1 MNLSKQFLL
10 SVFCVL
16 PFVASAQVATTAGS
30 NLTAWNGNAGATNN
44 NNWNQLMN
52 SRSGTA
58 SGAKAD
64 FGNCNSLILRCAQ
77 PKCAACSS
85 MELAKPVVAGC
96 VNSNKTCKKH
106 GDDLIEFIAAQ
117 IVANA
122 AQKQQQQEMQIQ
134 AQAAQQAAAQ
144 NSAQVQQL
152 QSQIQQMQSSMQ
164 QQNATQMA
172 QMQAALDEQKELV
185 RQAQN
190 EAAAAQRA
198 KNDAQNAQSAS
209 SGVTVAQQKAIDSGV
224 SEEILLRQQ
233 ASGEILTSVDNAE
246 MSLKSMKATLQDL
259 FDYAGCDSRGGNC
272 YGPKR
277 VKVFKDKARPVFEEF
292 NNVIDELYEALET
305 SLMLGVDV
313 SDVLMMLSGSCNRW
327 ARYMCHSNGT
337 EKGSDDT
344 ERAVHKVARYNSG
357 ACTTSSDG
365 KCCTG
370 GMVPNSCVNGR
381 SQPASCTDTVNGDSV
396 TYTVKGGQDCTP
408 GGVVPPADDALCTA
422 IGTISADDSEDVQRQ
437 WVDENYDGDRMI
449 RVGCLSNQLDSLAL
463 FGGRRRKKA
472 STLDLD
478 TLERIL
484 EQDAHD
490 IGTSSLSS
498 SETNTEKFKYCGL
511 TTDGHKKLEKAI
523 RTNKFNEA
531 DVCMESEK
539 LGDKIKGG
547 FVRSVVRDY
556 FPDKIPNV
564 DQEECESKYEK
575 KAFWS
580 TGGCMVR
587 YIADGNK
594 IKLKD
599 YEGDCAK
606 RDAGNSPYK
615 TCGTF
620 NYWDKDSDKVEK
632 VSGAE
637 DQCQLHRGQW
647 LNKDDIKNKT
657 GYKMPDNEQ
666 YCCICARNYEDC
678 ILGGKVCEKT
688 KNGTTN

>member
-122 AQKQQQQEMQIQ
+122 AQKQQEKDF
-134 AQAAQQAAAQ
+134 ALQQAK
-144 NSAQVQQL
+144 VQ
-152 QSQIQQMQSSMQ
+152 
-164 QQNATQMA
+164 A
-172 QMQAALDEQKELV
+172 D
-185 RQAQN
+185 
-190 EAAAAQRA
+190 AAAAQSGQIQEMQNKMLEMQRSMQESNNEAIAEMQRQLDEQRKMTEVA
-198 KNDAQNAQSAS
+198 KQEAANAKQEKQAAVDAAPV
-209 SGVTVAQQKAIDSGV
+209 GVTVAQQKAIDSGV

-292 NNVIDELYEALET
+292 YNVIDELYEALET

-327 ARYMCHSNGT
+327 ARYMCHSNGK
-337 EKGSDDT
+337 ENSK
-344 ERAVHKVARYNSG
+344 AVHKVARYNDINCEKNG
-357 ACTTSSDG
+357 D

-370 GMVPNSCVNGR
+370 GMVPDSCVNGR
-381 SQPASCTDTVNGDSV
+381 SQPASCTETNTTTKEEVR
-396 TYTVKGGQDCTP
+396 YTVKGGQDCTS

-422 IGTISADDSEDVQRQ
+422 IGAISADDSDEVQRQ
-437 WVDENYDGDRMI
+437 WIDENYDGDRMI
-449 RVGCLSNQLDSLAL
+449 RVGCMSNQLDSLAL

-498 SETNTEKFKYCGL
+498 SEGDTEKFKYCGL
-511 TTDGHKKLEKAI
+511 TTAGHKILEKAI
-523 RTNKFNEA
+523 RTNKFIER
-531 DVCMESEK
+531 DVCMELDDLEGELK
-539 LGDKIKGG
+539 KGG
-547 FVRSVVRDY
+547 FVRSVLRDY
-556 FPDKIPNV
+556 YPDKIPGV
-564 DQEECESKYEK
+564 DRETCKNDHKEH
-575 KAFWS
+575 AFWGP
-580 TGGCMVR
+580 GGCMVR
-587 YIADGNK
+587 YIQDGSNIDLITEEAK
-594 IKLKD
+594 KGCS
-599 YEGDCAK
+599 GDNG
-606 RDAGNSPYK
+606 DGSPYK

-620 NYWDKDSDKVEK
+620 NYWDKEKGEVGKVDDNDYE
-632 VSGAE
+632 G
-637 DQCQLHRGQW
+637 QCQLHSGRW
-647 LNKDDIKNKT
+647 LAAEDIKSQKIYEEPS
-657 GYKMPDNEQ
+657 GGSG
-666 YCCICARNYEDC
+666 CCICYQKYSKCTLD
-678 ILGGKVCEKT
+678 GKECERAEVE
-688 KNGTTN
+688 N